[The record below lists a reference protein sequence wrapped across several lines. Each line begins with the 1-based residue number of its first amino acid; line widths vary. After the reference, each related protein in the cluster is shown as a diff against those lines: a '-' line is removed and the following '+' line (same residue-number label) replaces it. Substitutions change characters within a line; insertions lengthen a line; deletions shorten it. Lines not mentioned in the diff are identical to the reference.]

1 MLLTGRVPALH
12 DHRLVQTAV
21 IGQKN
26 SDLPII
32 LPMDAFEL
40 DIWRKRHPDYTYWC
54 GLQLGGCGGELSD
67 RRYTN
72 KVCHFAHQPDAPV
85 CRRKA
90 TGESSADHLFIKQ
103 GVRRL
108 MEVRKLKGKVQT
120 YDLGTGPG
128 DAVDVYLADS
138 RRRLRF
144 QLSAV
149 DYRTWRSSAEDLGAQ
164 GGDIDWIFGTEGPVT
179 QQFLGRQG
187 YCLRVRCETVGG
199 ERRVDIGAE
208 ARDRTVAWTPLEDCT
223 LTPSGIVTPHV
234 EEIRLSRPLPRPIA
248 FPVQGSVVF
257 APVPG
262 AMTPERSPFEE
273 NGRRL
278 LLADVKPVDGPIVR
292 TVVSLPGDTD
302 SPPAEHVYR
311 VSEGARVL
319 MAEDGGGWAVKAD
332 RYQRLNAH
340 EAQRTGLWTPPPGGS
355 TEPVAA
361 TAPRREQPA
370 GRNSA
375 GAPTVAQPSK
385 KALKRAAKKLSEKV
399 SEKAQAPRGP
409 STRPKQVNALREALR
424 QSARR
429 GRTTTWEELARTV
442 GRALDTCTTEDRISL
457 LLDVDQPLWENVPVL
472 SALVRENGAPP
483 SYLPRLLSRLGVA
496 DSERS
501 SQITRWADVEAD
513 RAFAAY
519 AKPARLMRPR
529 LSLRPER
536 RVPQQRE
543 QETAPQQP
551 TKTRTAPAVKEP
563 RAEPKVQ
570 NPDDTRRV
578 RALVTRLDAL
588 IPGLGKDA
596 RRPAIRALGRAEAWL
611 AYREGERRP
620 QGQQQKKVA
629 CETPEFVV
637 SLLEYTLREAERGR
651 ESAGVQ
657 GQRRATAPAAP
668 HRSAEQAKAAAGDPV
683 EWLTRQ
689 LIGVA
694 ALGQTIPALHLDG
707 GVRRPDLRQRM
718 ESLDSQ
724 LPHDVPVLSA
734 LVLGA
739 DGGPVPF
746 FRDVLGAAG
755 LAVPSTDEALRR
767 VWRRE
772 QERAHAAYGNPP
784 RELPPRLTPEAS
796 SWEGAG
802 VQ

>member
-1 MLLTGRVPALH
+1 
-12 DHRLVQTAV
+12 
-21 IGQKN
+21 
-26 SDLPII
+26 
-32 LPMDAFEL
+32 MDAFEL

-72 KVCHFAHQPDAPV
+72 KVCHFAHQSDAPV

-103 GVRRL
+103 GIRRL
-108 MEVRKLKGKVQT
+108 MEVRKLRGRVQT
-120 YDLGTGPG
+120 QDLGTGPG
-128 DAVDVYLADS
+128 DAVDVYLAES

-144 QLSAV
+144 QLGAV
-149 DYRTWRSSAEDLGAQ
+149 DYRTWRTSAEELGAQ
-164 GGDIDWIFGTEGPVT
+164 GHDIDWIFGTDGPIT

-208 ARDRTVAWTPLEDCT
+208 ARDRTVAWTPLQECT

-234 EEIRLSRPLPRPIA
+234 EEIRLSRPLPRPVA
-248 FPVQGSVVF
+248 FPIQGSVVF
-257 APVPG
+257 APAPG
-262 AMTPERSPFEE
+262 AMTPVRSPFEE
-273 NGRRL
+273 KGRRL

-292 TVVSLPGDTD
+292 TFVSLPGDTD
-302 SPPAEHVYR
+302 SPPTDHVYR
-311 VSEGARVL
+311 VSDGARVL

-340 EAQRTGLWTPPPGGS
+340 EAQRTGLWTPPPEGS
-355 TEPVAA
+355 TDPVAA

-370 GRNSA
+370 ARSA
-375 GAPTVAQPSK
+375 TAAPTVAQPLKKTVKGEVK
-385 KALKRAAKKLSEKV
+385 KASEKT
-399 SEKAQAPRGP
+399 QAPRGP
-409 STRPKQVNALREALR
+409 STRTKQVNALREALG

-429 GRTTTWEELARTV
+429 GRTTTWEELVRTV
-442 GRALDTCTTEDRISL
+442 GRTLDTCTTEDRISL

-483 SYLPRLLSRLGVA
+483 SYLPQLLSRLGVA
-496 DSERS
+496 HSERS

-513 RAFAAY
+513 RAFAAH
-519 AKPARLMRPR
+519 AKPARLMPPR
-529 LSLRPER
+529 LSLAPGR
-536 RVPQQRE
+536 RVQRQGE
-543 QETAPQQP
+543 QETTPQQP
-551 TKTRTAPAVKEP
+551 AKTRTVQAATES
-563 RAEPKVQ
+563 REEPKGR
-570 NPDDTRRV
+570 NTDDARRV
-578 RALVTRLDAL
+578 RELVTRLEAL
-588 IPGLGKDA
+588 MPGLGKDA
-596 RRPAIRALGRAEAWL
+596 RRPANRALRRAEAWL
-611 AYREGERRP
+611 AYQEGARRP
-620 QGQQQKKVA
+620 QDQQQRKLA
-629 CETPEFVV
+629 SETPDFVV
-637 SLLEYTLREAERGR
+637 SLLEYTLRAAERGR
-651 ESAGVQ
+651 EPARVPGE
-657 GQRRATAPAAP
+657 RRAPAPALP
-668 HRSAEQAKAAAGDPV
+668 HQPAERANARAGDPV

-694 ALGQTIPALHLDG
+694 ALGETIPALHLDG
-707 GVRRPDLRQRM
+707 GVRRPDLQQRM

-734 LVLGA
+734 LVLGT

-755 LAVPSTDEALRR
+755 LAVPPTDEELRR

-784 RELPPRLTPEAS
+784 REMPPRLTAEVGS
-796 SWEGAG
+796 SE
-802 VQ
+802 

>member
-1 MLLTGRVPALH
+1 
-12 DHRLVQTAV
+12 
-21 IGQKN
+21 
-26 SDLPII
+26 
-32 LPMDAFEL
+32 MDAFEL
-40 DIWRKRHPDYTYWC
+40 DIWRKRHSDYTYWC
-54 GLQLGGCGGELSD
+54 GLQLGGCGGALSD

-72 KVCHFAHQPDAPV
+72 KVCHFAHQADAPV

-108 MEVRKLKGKVQT
+108 LDARKLNGKVQT
-120 YDLGTGPG
+120 QDLGTGPG
-128 DAVDVYLADS
+128 DAVDVYLAES

-144 QLSAV
+144 QLGAV
-149 DYRTWRSSAEDLGAQ
+149 DYRTWRSSAEELGAQ
-164 GGDIDWIFGTEGPVT
+164 GDDIDWIFGTEGPIT

-208 ARDRTVAWTPLEDCT
+208 ARDRTVAWTPLQECT

-234 EEIRLSRPLPRPIA
+234 EEIRLSRPLPRPIV

-257 APVPG
+257 APAPG
-262 AMTPERSPFEE
+262 DMTPERSPFEE
-273 NGRRL
+273 KGRRL

-302 SPPAEHVYR
+302 SPPVEHVYR

-319 MAEDGGGWAVKAD
+319 MTEDGGGWAVKAD

-361 TAPRREQPA
+361 TAPRGEQPT
-370 GRNSA
+370 GRKA
-375 GAPTVAQPSK
+375 AVAPTVAQPSK
-385 KALKRAAKKLSEKV
+385 KALRGEAKKA

-409 STRPKQVNALREALR
+409 STRPKQVNALREALG

-496 DSERS
+496 HSERS
-501 SQITRWADVEAD
+501 SRITRWAEVEAD

-519 AKPARLMRPR
+519 AKPARLMPPR
-529 LSLRPER
+529 LSLAPER
-536 RVPQQRE
+536 RVPRQGE
-543 QETAPQQP
+543 QETALQQP
-551 TKTRTAPAVKEP
+551 ARTRTAPAVREP
-563 RAEPKVQ
+563 RAEPKAQ
-570 NPDDTRRV
+570 NPDDARRV

-588 IPGLGKDA
+588 MPGLGKDA
-596 RRPAIRALGRAEAWL
+596 RRPANRALRRAEAWL
-611 AYREGERRP
+611 AYGEGAKRP
-620 QGQQQKKVA
+620 QDQQQRKLVR
-629 CETPEFVV
+629 ETPEFVV
-637 SLLEYTLREAERGR
+637 SLLEYTLRAAERGR
-651 ESAGVQ
+651 ESAGAP

-668 HRSAEQAKAAAGDPV
+668 HQPAEQAKAAVGDPV

-694 ALGQTIPALHLDG
+694 ALGETIPALHLDG
-707 GVRRPDLRQRM
+707 GVRRPDLQQRM

-724 LPHDVPVLSA
+724 LPQDVPVLSA

-755 LAVPSTDEALRR
+755 LAVPPTDEELRR

-784 RELPPRLTPEAS
+784 REMPPRLTAEAS
-796 SWEGAG
+796 SSE
-802 VQ
+802 

>member
-1 MLLTGRVPALH
+1 MIAMLAGMLLTGRVPALH

-67 RRYTN
+67 RRCTD

-108 MEVRKLKGKVQT
+108 MEVRKLQGKVQT
-120 YDLGTGPG
+120 HDLGTSPG

-149 DYRTWRSSAEDLGAQ
+149 DYRTWRRSAEDLGAQ

-248 FPVQGSVVF
+248 FPVLGSVVF

-340 EAQRTGLWTPPPGGS
+340 EAQRTGLWTPPPGG
-355 TEPVAA
+355 TIEPVAV
-361 TAPRREQPA
+361 TAPRREQPHGQEFGSSAHRGSALEEGIEEGSEEGLGESLGA
-370 GRNSA
+370 GSGPA
-375 GAPTVAQPSK
+375 WPQH
-385 KALKRAAKKLSEKV
+385 L
-399 SEKAQAPRGP
+399 AQAGERPARG
-409 STRPKQVNALREALR
+409 SQAERPP
-424 QSARR
+424 
-429 GRTTTWEELARTV
+429 GPYHDV
-442 GRALDTCTTEDRISL
+442 GRARPDRRSRTRHL
-457 LLDVDQPLWENVPVL
+457 HDRGPDLPAPGRG
-472 SALVRENGAPP
+472 SAAVGARAGAVRARQGERGAP
-483 SYLPRLLSRLGVA
+483 
-496 DSERS
+496 
-501 SQITRWADVEAD
+501 
-513 RAFAAY
+513 
-519 AKPARLMRPR
+519 
-529 LSLRPER
+529 
-536 RVPQQRE
+536 
-543 QETAPQQP
+543 
-551 TKTRTAPAVKEP
+551 
-563 RAEPKVQ
+563 
-570 NPDDTRRV
+570 
-578 RALVTRLDAL
+578 
-588 IPGLGKDA
+588 
-596 RRPAIRALGRAEAWL
+596 
-611 AYREGERRP
+611 
-620 QGQQQKKVA
+620 
-629 CETPEFVV
+629 VV
-637 SLLEYTLREAERGR
+637 SA
-651 ESAGVQ
+651 
-657 GQRRATAPAAP
+657 ATTFPAWC
-668 HRSAEQAKAAAGDPV
+668 G
-683 EWLTRQ
+683 
-689 LIGVA
+689 
-694 ALGQTIPALHLDG
+694 
-707 GVRRPDLRQRM
+707 
-718 ESLDSQ
+718 
-724 LPHDVPVLSA
+724 
-734 LVLGA
+734 
-739 DGGPVPF
+739 
-746 FRDVLGAAG
+746 
-755 LAVPSTDEALRR
+755 
-767 VWRRE
+767 
-772 QERAHAAYGNPP
+772 
-784 RELPPRLTPEAS
+784 
-796 SWEGAG
+796 
-802 VQ
+802 

>member
-1 MLLTGRVPALH
+1 MH

-32 LPMDAFEL
+32 LPMDAVEL

-108 MEVRKLKGKVQT
+108 MEVRKLKGRVQT
-120 YDLGTGPG
+120 HDLGTGPG
-128 DAVDVYLADS
+128 DAVDVHLADS

-144 QLSAV
+144 QLTAV
-149 DYRTWRSSAEDLGAQ
+149 DYRTWRSGVEELGAQ

-208 ARDRTVAWTPLEDCT
+208 ARDRTVAWTPLEQCT
-223 LTPSGIVTPHV
+223 LTSSGIATPHV
-234 EEIRLSRPLPRPIA
+234 EEIRLSRPLPRPIV

-262 AMTPERSPFEE
+262 AVSPERSPFEE
-273 NGRRL
+273 KGRRL
-278 LLADVKPVDGPIVR
+278 LLADVKPVDGPLVR

-319 MAEDGGGWAVKAD
+319 MAENGGGWAVKAD

-355 TEPVAA
+355 IEPVAGA
-361 TAPRREQPA
+361 AHRREQPTA
-370 GRNSA
+370 RSA
-375 GAPTVAQPSK
+375 AVARTVAQPSK
-385 KALKRAAKKLSEKV
+385 KTLKGEGKKASG
-399 SEKAQAPRGP
+399 KAQAPRGP
-409 STRPKQVNALREALR
+409 STRTKQVNALREALG

-429 GRTTTWEELARTV
+429 GRTTTWEELVRTV
-442 GRALDTCTTEDRISL
+442 GRTLDTCTTEDRISL

-483 SYLPRLLSRLGVA
+483 PYLPQLISRLGVA
-496 DSERS
+496 HSERS
-501 SQITRWADVEAD
+501 SQIARWADVEAD

-519 AKPARLMRPR
+519 AKPARLMPPR
-529 LSLRPER
+529 LSLVPER
-536 RVPQQRE
+536 RVQRQEE

-551 TKTRTAPAVKEP
+551 ANTRTAPAARES
-563 RAEPKVQ
+563 REGSKVW
-570 NPDDTRRV
+570 NPGDARRV
-578 RALVTRLDAL
+578 RELVTRLEAL
-588 IPGLGKDA
+588 MPGLGKDA
-596 RRPAIRALGRAEAWL
+596 RRPVNRALRRAEAWL
-611 AYREGERRP
+611 AYREGARRP
-620 QGQQQKKVA
+620 QDQQQKKLA
-629 CETPEFVV
+629 GETPDFVV
-637 SLLEYTLREAERGR
+637 SLLEYTLRAAERGR
-651 ESAGVQ
+651 EPARVPGK
-657 GQRRATAPAAP
+657 RRAPAPTPHQPAERVNAAV
-668 HRSAEQAKAAAGDPV
+668 GDPV

-694 ALGQTIPALHLDG
+694 ALGETIPALHLDG
-707 GVRRPDLRQRM
+707 GVRRPDLQQRM

-734 LVLGA
+734 LVLGT

-746 FRDVLGAAG
+746 FRAVLGAAG
-755 LAVPSTDEALRR
+755 LAVPPTDEELRR

-784 RELPPRLTPEAS
+784 REMPPRLTADVS
-796 SWEGAG
+796 SSE
-802 VQ
+802 